1 MTYTITLE
9 NTGNIPATNLIFSD
23 TIPQDTTFVE
33 NSFTLNG
40 TTILDANPNVGV
52 TLPTLAA
59 NATHLISFQILIND
73 SFSQESITNQSNTT
87 YRIQP
92 DPGQPPI
99 TETSTSNI
107 VITNFVQAQLAI
119 TKTSN
124 PTTLDIGGTIL
135 YISEVKNIGNVD
147 AININFTDSIPAGTT
162 FVPDSVTINGV
173 LQPRCKS

>member
-9 NTGNIPATNLIFSD
+9 NTGNIPTTNLTFSD
-23 TIPQDTTFVE
+23 TIPQGTTFVE

-40 TTILDANPNVGV
+40 TAILDANPNVGV
-52 TLPTLAA
+52 TLPNLAA

-87 YRIQP
+87 YTIQP

-107 VITNFVQAQLAI
+107 VITNFVQAQLTI

-124 PTTLDIGGTIL
+124 PTTVDIGGTIL
-135 YISEVKNIGNVD
+135 YISEVKIS
-147 AININFTDSIPAGTT
+147 AMLT
-162 FVPDSVTINGV
+162 
-173 LQPRCKS
+173 Q